1 MLRSGVAGLEKGLL
15 ENFSTASVEVVD
27 CPDLTHQPW
36 SLASQG
42 LCGSPRL
49 LDIGGVPFLMPLVMR
64 DKLYDMKDY
73 PELTSDKADTSG
85 LVIGAGAGPWPFI
98 NRNAEMMPNLYVK
111 KDKSIL
117 QV

>member
-1 MLRSGVAGLEKGLL
+1 MTLS
-15 ENFSTASVEVVD
+15 
-27 CPDLTHQPW
+27 LT
-36 SLASQG
+36 
-42 LCGSPRL
+42 RL
-49 LDIGGVPFLMPLVMR
+49 LDVGGVPYLMPTVTR

-117 QV
+117 QVSGILTHVYCVTLSCSGNEDYKDS